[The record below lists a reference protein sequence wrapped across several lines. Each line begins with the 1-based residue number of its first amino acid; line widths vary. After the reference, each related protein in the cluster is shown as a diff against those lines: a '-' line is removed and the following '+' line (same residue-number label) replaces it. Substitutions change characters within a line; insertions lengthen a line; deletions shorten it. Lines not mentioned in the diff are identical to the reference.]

1 MLLSRLRSAEILLAI
16 VIIII
21 IINNRVTSAVVLPQ
35 IKVLKNMNYGRM
47 GAGSWDG

>member
-16 VIIII
+16 VIII

-47 GAGSWDG
+47 GAGSWDK